1 MNRIAE
7 EQPARRAQ
15 LFDTVLPDEVR
26 VEFTRPKR
34 PRVLDQLEPPH
45 GNTLWL
51 AGAIV
56 FGTIILAIA
65 IGFAGRHEAQQV
77 VPDVSAVPGM
87 PVKQPAATGEP
98 TSVAT
103 LTQTGVA
110 TLTPTLGPTRGP
122 GSELAVAPYA
132 PRAELVR
139 LPPPR
144 AQLIGL
150 PEWRI
155 GEERSVTMPYGLK
168 VAARLKGKLPSTD
181 MLPTFGNAI
190 GDTWVIGDSAW
201 VWVAAPGTGS
211 ANWTDP

>member
-7 EQPARRAQ
+7 EKLARRIQ

-34 PRVLDQLEPPH
+34 PRTLGRLEPPD

-51 AGAIV
+51 VGAIV
-56 FGTIILAIA
+56 FGAIILALA
-65 IGFAGRHEAQQV
+65 IGLVGRHEAQQR

-87 PVKQPAATGEP
+87 PVKQPAATPEP
-98 TSVAT
+98 TSAATPAQTAVAT
-103 LTQTGVA
+103 LR
-110 TLTPTLGPTRGP
+110 PTLDPRRG
-122 GSELAVAPYA
+122 SRRELAAAPYT

-144 AQLIGL
+144 AQLIRV

-155 GEERSVTMPYGLK
+155 GEERPVMMPYGLE
-168 VAARLKGKLPSTD
+168 VAARLKGKLLSTD
-181 MLPTFGNAI
+181 MLPMSGNAI
-190 GDTWVIGDSAW
+190 GDMWVIGDSAW
-201 VWVAAPGTGS
+201 VWVAAPGAGS
-211 ANWTDP
+211 ANWIDP